1 MNTIR
6 FASKA
11 FFRQVRSGE
20 VIVMISAIAMA
31 VASLTAVGFLTDR
44 ISLSI
49 EKQAN
54 ELLAADLRIRSPEP
68 IPSGWVDEASSMG
81 LDTAISQSFPTVIYS
96 SENSG
101 LARIKAVSSKYPL
114 RGQVRIANDQLS
126 DEYQVKKIPNENEVW
141 LDESLLYRLNIEVG
155 DSISIGNSEFTAS
168 AVLKYRPD
176 QSIGFAS
183 LSPTILMNIESLPAT
198 GLITQGSRVNY
209 SLLIAGEDDV
219 VESYSQLMEDIIPNS
234 ARISDPS
241 DSSERTNQAI
251 NRAKQFLSL
260 TIIISV
266 FLSGIAIAMSAR
278 RFMKK
283 RMDMVA
289 LMKSFG
295 AQKRFVL
302 NTIVIQLG
310 MIGVVG
316 VFFGSLFGFLVEGI
330 ISNLL
335 TDLFVSDL
343 PKPGFKTLMIGMLAA
358 LILLP
363 GFAFSS
369 LLQLSNTSPM
379 RVLRKNVNP
388 SPPSEIIVGTI
399 ALISLSVLLYY
410 FVRDITLLSI
420 IVSGMSVISVLLFY
434 LGQFMAKTLGQL
446 RGGAGASW
454 RYGLANVSR
463 RGKDSAIQIVAFGL
477 ALTALLLLTFIR
489 TDLLTEWKKALGE
502 GTPNYFLIN
511 IQPSQKE
518 GIKEILESSDSV
530 APNFVPLIRARMTEI
545 NGESVQERVY
555 PEERGSWLAN
565 REANLSFAKKM
576 NPNNKII
583 DGTWWEENYDGSP
596 LVSIEESAADDMG
609 VKIGDDL
616 TFLIA
621 GEKITAKISSIR
633 EVDWNS
639 FSPNF
644 FLVFSERALESFP
657 ASFISSMYIEEGDTG
672 VLRELQINYPTVSVV
687 DLDPIL
693 EQVRQIIEK
702 ISIAI
707 QIVFLFTLIAGVTV
721 LFSAVHSTIDERR
734 FESALLRAVGMK
746 KKNVLISLL
755 SEFSAIGL
763 AAGVLAATGS
773 SILAWQIASRLF
785 EITYIFNLSLWVLG
799 ISSGIGL
806 VCGFG
811 YLASRKAIESPPI
824 NVLRNN

>member
-126 DEYQVKKIPNENEVW
+126 DEYPVKKIPNENEVW

-155 DSISIGNSEFTAS
+155 DSISIGNSEFIAS

-388 SPPSEIIVGTI
+388 SPPSEIIVGII

-434 LGQFMAKTLGQL
+434 LGQFMAKALGQL

-530 APNFVPLIRARMTEI
+530 VPDFVPLIRARMTEI

-583 DGTWWEENYDGSP
+583 NGTWWEENYDGSP

-609 VKIGDDL
+609 VQIGDEL

-657 ASFISSMYIEEGDTG
+657 ASFISSMYIEEGDTDI
-672 VLRELQINYPTVSVV
+672 LRELQINFPTVSVV

-746 KKNVLISLL
+746 KKNVLVSLL

-773 SILAWQIASRLF
+773 SVLAWQIASRLF
-785 EITYIFNLSLWVLG
+785 EITYIFNPSLWALG

>member
-68 IPSGWVDEASSMG
+68 IPSDWVDEAISMG
-81 LDTAISQSFPTVIYS
+81 LDTAISQSFPTVVYS
-96 SENSG
+96 LENSG

-126 DEYQVKKIPNENEVW
+126 DEYLVKKIPNENEVW

-198 GLITQGSRVNY
+198 GLITQGSRVNF

-219 VESYSQLMEDIIPNS
+219 VESYSKLMEDIIPNS

-379 RVLRKNVNP
+379 RVLRKNVK
-388 SPPSEIIVGTI
+388 
-399 ALISLSVLLYY
+399 Y
-410 FVRDITLLSI
+410 
-420 IVSGMSVISVLLFY
+420 MS
-434 LGQFMAKTLGQL
+434 K
-446 RGGAGASW
+446 
-454 RYGLANVSR
+454 
-463 RGKDSAIQIVAFGL
+463 
-477 ALTALLLLTFIR
+477 
-489 TDLLTEWKKALGE
+489 
-502 GTPNYFLIN
+502 
-511 IQPSQKE
+511 
-518 GIKEILESSDSV
+518 
-530 APNFVPLIRARMTEI
+530 
-545 NGESVQERVY
+545 
-555 PEERGSWLAN
+555 
-565 REANLSFAKKM
+565 
-576 NPNNKII
+576 
-583 DGTWWEENYDGSP
+583 
-596 LVSIEESAADDMG
+596 
-609 VKIGDDL
+609 
-616 TFLIA
+616 
-621 GEKITAKISSIR
+621 
-633 EVDWNS
+633 
-639 FSPNF
+639 
-644 FLVFSERALESFP
+644 
-657 ASFISSMYIEEGDTG
+657 
-672 VLRELQINYPTVSVV
+672 
-687 DLDPIL
+687 
-693 EQVRQIIEK
+693 
-702 ISIAI
+702 
-707 QIVFLFTLIAGVTV
+707 
-721 LFSAVHSTIDERR
+721 H
-734 FESALLRAVGMK
+734 
-746 KKNVLISLL
+746 
-755 SEFSAIGL
+755 
-763 AAGVLAATGS
+763 
-773 SILAWQIASRLF
+773 
-785 EITYIFNLSLWVLG
+785 
-799 ISSGIGL
+799 
-806 VCGFG
+806 
-811 YLASRKAIESPPI
+811 
-824 NVLRNN
+824 

>member
-81 LDTAISQSFPTVIYS
+81 LDTAISHSFPTVVYS

-101 LARIKAVSSKYPL
+101 LGRIKAVSSKYPL

-126 DEYQVKKIPNENEVW
+126 DEYQVKRIPNESEVW
-141 LDESLLYRLNIEVG
+141 LDESLLYRLNIKVG

-168 AVLKYRPD
+168 AILKYRPD

-209 SLLIAGEDDV
+209 SLLIAGEDGD

-302 NTIVIQLG
+302 NTIAIQLG

-388 SPPSEIIVGTI
+388 SPPSEIIVGII

-434 LGQFMAKTLGQL
+434 LGQFMAKALGQL

-530 APNFVPLIRARMTEI
+530 APDFVPLIRARMTEI

-583 DGTWWEENYDGSP
+583 NGTWWEENYDGSP

-609 VKIGDDL
+609 VQIGDEL

-657 ASFISSMYIEEGDTG
+657 ASFISSMYIEEGDTDI
-672 VLRELQINYPTVSVV
+672 LRELQINFPTVSVV

-746 KKNVLISLL
+746 KKNVLVSLL

-799 ISSGIGL
+799 ISSGVGL
-806 VCGFG
+806 VCSFG